1 MKLQRGDIL
10 MSKSGLKLVVR
21 SIRKVDDNE
30 DQIMTVNFKY
40 GLRHPPY
47 TMADIR
53 SGLLTPNGE
62 KAEWDG
68 KVLAH
73 LRGTE
78 MDDGEE

>member
-10 MSKSGLKLVVR
+10 MTRNGLKLVVR
-21 SIRKVDDNE
+21 SIRRVDDDE
-30 DQIMTVNFKY
+30 DHIMTVNFKY
-40 GLRHPPY
+40 GLKHPPY
-47 TMADIR
+47 TMAHIR
-53 SGLLTPNGE
+53 SGLLTPTGE
-62 KAEWDG
+62 KAAWDG